1 MRRKLNSEETSDTLC
16 IGGSICI
23 LAYPVRVALLVAL
36 RACKVTLK
44 GKTCMASFVENI
56 WEKVLSTASA
66 RLNNP
71 SFERWL
77 RETRPLQSADG
88 SLTILV
94 PSEFARSWIE
104 SKYKDVLT
112 SIWQEVSGRPCPIRF
127 QVQEPE
133 KAGRKALFEDDSESK
148 ALKRAPSPN
157 EEQLRILNPRYSFE
171 NFIVGASNRF
181 AHAAALAVAESPAK
195 IYNPLFIY
203 SGVGLGKTHLMQ
215 AIAQYVIAH
224 HSRLRV
230 CYVSSETF
238 TNDLITAIQEG
249 NTPQFRNRYRGVD
262 LLLIDDIQFVAG
274 KEATQEELFHT
285 FDALH
290 QASKQ
295 LVISSDRPPKDIAT
309 LEHRLR
315 TRFEWGLI
323 CDIQP
328 PDFETRVAI
337 LRKKGELEGVEVPL
351 DVCQYIAERIP
362 TNIRELEGALIRV
375 LAYSSLNK
383 KPLDVTLCREV
394 LRGLLPD
401 EPRQPIT
408 IRRIQEV
415 VASHYNIEL
424 DDMWD
429 KRRSK
434 NVAFPRQVA
443 MYLAR
448 QLTDASLPRIGEEFG
463 KRDHTTVLHA
473 CEKIAHEIETDSSL
487 ASVMDILVKKL
498 KES

>member
-1 MRRKLNSEETSDTLC
+1 MS
-16 IGGSICI
+16 
-23 LAYPVRVALLVAL
+23 
-36 RACKVTLK
+36 
-44 GKTCMASFVENI
+44 SFVENT

-77 RETRPLQSADG
+77 RETRPLQSGDG
-88 SLTILV
+88 ALTILV

-104 SKYKDVLT
+104 SKYKDVLA
-112 SIWQEVSGRPCPIRF
+112 SIWQEISGKPCPIRF
-127 QVQEPE
+127 QVEEPD
-133 KAGRKALFEDDSESK
+133 KASKKTLFDDDNQAKAI
-148 ALKRAPSPN
+148 KRAAPHN

-249 NTPQFRNRYRGVD
+249 STPQFRNRYRGVD

-375 LAYSSLNK
+375 LAYSSLNRR
-383 KPLDVTLCREV
+383 PLDVALCREV
-394 LRGLLPD
+394 LRGLVPD
-401 EPRQPIT
+401 EPRRPVT
-408 IRRIQEV
+408 IRRIQEI
-415 VASHYNIEL
+415 VASHYNIDLE
-424 DDMWD
+424 DMWD

-473 CEKIAHEIETDSSL
+473 CEKIAQEIKSDSSL
-487 ASVMDILVKKL
+487 ACVIDLLTKKL
-498 KES
+498 QES